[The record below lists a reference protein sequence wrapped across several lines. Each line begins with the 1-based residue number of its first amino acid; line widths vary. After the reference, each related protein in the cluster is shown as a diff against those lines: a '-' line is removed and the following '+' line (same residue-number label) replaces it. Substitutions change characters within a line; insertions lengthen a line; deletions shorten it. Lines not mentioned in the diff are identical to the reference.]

1 MGKKAQSQIDKELE
15 KRAKEKKSSL
25 MDLFNEQPQVFN
37 TTTSQEADKKA
48 REIIQNSIDT
58 LYTSKLIRKDTKKYQ
73 EYMSVPDTNFI
84 IGLDIPDN
92 PEEPLYYCLR
102 SIK

>member
-1 MGKKAQSQIDKELE
+1 MARKAQSQIDKTLE
-15 KRAKEKKSSL
+15 KRKQDKQSSL
-25 MDLFNEQPQVFN
+25 MDIFNEQPQVFN

-48 REIIQNSIDT
+48 REIIQNSINS

-102 SIK
+102 GIK